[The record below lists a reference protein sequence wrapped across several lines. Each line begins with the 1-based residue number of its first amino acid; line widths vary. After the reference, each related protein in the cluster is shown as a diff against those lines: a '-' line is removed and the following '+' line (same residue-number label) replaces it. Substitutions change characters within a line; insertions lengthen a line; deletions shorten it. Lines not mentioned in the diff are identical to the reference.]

1 MAETPVVWLTLCN
14 ADGDKSKGLPPKT
27 RAITRLLL
35 ILGTAARHCGA
46 GTGEMMMLLRLL
58 ARLTMA
64 LLLALAMVPVLPAAA
79 APFRLEQALAYPVL
93 SDLVATPDGKR
104 IAWVRTVAG
113 VRNIWVADA
122 PGFAP
127 RQVTQFT
134 ADDGQELTQLAFTP
148 DGSTLVFVRGGDH
161 DGNWPA
167 TGNLQPNPAADPA
180 EPKITL
186 WRAGLAPGAKAAKI
200 TEGDEP
206 LLSAKGDMAF
216 LRDGQV
222 WTAKLK
228 VTGEADNVRR
238 AFFDRGKARDLAW
251 SPDGSRLAFVSRREG
266 HSLIGVWQP
275 GGSALAYLAPSTMSD
290 GDPVWSPDSKRIA
303 FTRRA
308 AGLDGYA
315 GFLAGK
321 AEPEPWSI
329 WVAEVASGTGR
340 RVWAS
345 ATTLRASYPD
355 VTGGA
360 NLHWAGDRLVFLSAE
375 TNWQQLY
382 SVPAAGG
389 GAQRLTG
396 DGFMVEHVAP
406 TADGNGIVFSA
417 NTGTTQDDDTRRHV
431 FRVAA
436 AGGKVEAL
444 TAGDGLEWT
453 PVGIAGGGA
462 AVIAAGART
471 PGAVAIADGGKLR
484 VLDGQAPPA
493 DFAGASFVVPRRVTF
508 QAPDG
513 LIIHGQLFDTGGNA
527 KKPAVIFVHGGP
539 PRQMLLGFSY
549 MRYYANAYALNQYLA
564 SRGFAVLS
572 VNFRLGIGYGHD
584 FQHPDKGGPMGAS
597 EYQDVLAAARW
608 LQAQPNVD
616 PGRLGIWGGSY
627 GGLLT
632 AQALARNSD
641 VFKAGVD
648 IHGVHDWS
656 RVLIEEAGTQPASF
670 GDTDRRAALEIAW
683 KASPVADIAG
693 WRSPVLLIH
702 GDDDRNVRIN
712 QSIDLAQR
720 LTKQG
725 VDFEELVIPNEM
737 HDFLRH
743 SNWLKVDAA
752 TAEYLERQLKP

>member
-1 MAETPVVWLTLCN
+1 
-14 ADGDKSKGLPPKT
+14 
-27 RAITRLLL
+27 
-35 ILGTAARHCGA
+35 
-46 GTGEMMMLLRLL
+46 MLLRLL
-58 ARLTMA
+58 IRLTMA
-64 LLLALAMVPVLPAAA
+64 LLLAAAPAAA
-79 APFRLEQALAYPVL
+79 APFRLEQAIAYPFV

-104 IAWVRTVAG
+104 IAWVRILAG

-148 DGSTLVFVRGGDH
+148 DGGTLVFVRGGDH
-161 DGNWPA
+161 DANWPA
-167 TGNLQPNPAADPA
+167 AGNLAPNPAADPA
-180 EPKITL
+180 EPKVTL
-186 WRAGLAPGAKAAKI
+186 WRAGLTPGAKAAKI
-200 TEGDEP
+200 TEGDAP
-206 LLSAKGDMAF
+206 VLSAKGDLAF

-222 WTAKLK
+222 WTARLK
-228 VTGEADNVRR
+228 ITGDADDVRR
-238 AFFDRGKARDLAW
+238 AFFDRGKASALAW
-251 SPDGSRLAFVSRREG
+251 SPDGSRLAFVSGREG

-275 GGSALAYLAPSTMSD
+275 GGAALTYLAPSTLTD
-290 GDPVWSPDSKRIA
+290 GDPVWSPDGKHLA

-308 AGLDGYA
+308 ATLDGYA
-315 GFLAGK
+315 GFLSGK

-329 WVAEVASGTGR
+329 WVADAATGAGR

-345 ATTLRASYPD
+345 ATSLRASYPD
-355 VTGGA
+355 VAGGA
-360 NLHWAGDRLVFLSAE
+360 NLHWAAGDRLVFLSAE

-389 GAQRLTG
+389 AAQRLTG

-406 TADGNGIVFSA
+406 TADGRGMVFSA
-417 NTGTTQDDDTRRHV
+417 NTGTTPDDDTRRHV

-436 AGGKVEAL
+436 AGGNVEPL
-444 TAGDGLEWT
+444 TSGDGLEWT

-462 AVIAAGART
+462 AVIAAGARSA
-471 PGAVAIADGGKLR
+471 PAVAIADGSTLR
-484 VLDGQAPPA
+484 MLEGQAPPA
-493 DFAGASFVVPRRVTF
+493 DFAGASFVLPKKVTF
-508 QAPDG
+508 AAPDG
-513 LIIHGQLFDTGGNA
+513 LTIHGQLFDSGGGA
-527 KKPAVIFVHGGP
+527 RKPAVIFVHGGP

-549 MRYYANAYALNQYLA
+549 MRYYSNAYAMNQYLA
-564 SRGFAVLS
+564 SRGFVVLS
-572 VNFRLGIGYGHD
+572 VNYRLGIGYGHD
-584 FQHPDKGGPMGAS
+584 FQHPDKGGPGGAS
-597 EYQDVLAAARW
+597 EYQDVLAAAHW
-608 LQAQPNVD
+608 LQAQPQVD
-616 PGRLGIWGGSY
+616 PARIGIWGGSY

-648 IHGVHDWS
+648 LHGVHDWS
-656 RVLIEEAGTQPASF
+656 RVLIEELGAQPASF
-670 GDTDRRAALEIAW
+670 GDSDRRAALETAW

-725 VDFEELVIPNEM
+725 VAFEELVMPGEI

-743 SNWLKVDAA
+743 ASWRKADAT
-752 TAEYLERQLKP
+752 TADYLERQLKP